1 VRKGD
6 LSPGAPGDSAG
17 GATGQIPAPRRA
29 LREKLLDAAATLLTE
44 RGYRAVRMQDVADAA
59 GVSRQ
64 TVYNEFGDKWRLAQA
79 LIMRHNDQ
87 YLDGVDEALNRHDDL
102 YSAVVAAAEFTL
114 TTAADDPLTK
124 TILTG
129 TGGEDLLPLLT
140 TQSEPLVFAARR
152 RILAH
157 AVRQWPELDTDEL
170 PEIVD
175 TAVRLTI
182 SHVVLPTDPPEMIA
196 RRIARTVIRYLNG
209 PVPGA
214 ERPAP

>member
-6 LSPGAPGDSAG
+6 LSAG
-17 GATGQIPAPRRA
+17 GAAGEATGQIPAPRRA
-29 LREKLLDAAATLLTE
+29 LREQLLDAAAALLTE
-44 RGYRAVRMQDVADAA
+44 HGYRAVRMQDVADAV

-64 TVYNEFGDKWRLAQA
+64 TVYNEFGGKWGLAQA
-79 LIMRHNDQ
+79 LIMRLNDQ
-87 YLDGVDEALNRHDDL
+87 YLDGVDEALSRHDDL
-102 YSAVVAAAEFTL
+102 YSAVVAAVEFTL
-114 TTAADDPLTK
+114 TTAADDPFQK

-157 AVRQWPELDTDEL
+157 AARRWPDLDAEAL

-175 TAVRLTI
+175 TAVRLTS
-182 SHVVLPTDPPEMIA
+182 SHVLLPTDPPDAIA

-214 ERPAP
+214 ERPIP

>member
-1 VRKGD
+1 MRKHD
-6 LSPGAPGDSAG
+6 HPGGGGSAG
-17 GATGQIPAPRRA
+17 GAAEGIPAPRRA
-29 LREKLLDAAATLLTE
+29 LREELLDAAAALCTE
-44 RGYRAVRMQDVADAA
+44 RGYRAVRMQDVANAV

-79 LIMRHNDQ
+79 LVMRNNDQ
-87 YLDGVDEALNRHDDL
+87 YLDGVDEALSRHEDL
-102 YSAVVAAAEFTL
+102 YSAVVAAVEFTL
-114 TTAADDPLTK
+114 TTAADDPFKK

-157 AVRQWPELDTDEL
+157 VARQWPELDTDAV

-182 SHVVLPTDPPEMIA
+182 SHVVLPTEPADAVA

-214 ERPAP
+214 ERPTA